1 MGTRTLLQ
9 PFHLDAVGLVNVRE
23 KVVLARKLFP
33 TIRADALEPRVL
45 VVPDAVGLAQVGQ
58 EPLLAL
64 EHVRAVVAG
73 KGLWRGL
80 GVLVAEVEVV
90 VVRLDFLAALLADA
104 RLDLGRVL
112 VQLVRPQAAQGVD
125 LVAADVTRV
134 GLVRAVD
141 LGEGEVNGSRTIPKS
156 GFRYDCCENM

>member
-1 MGTRTLLQ
+1 
-9 PFHLDAVGLVNVRE
+9 
-23 KVVLARKLFP
+23 
-33 TIRADALEPRVL
+33 
-45 VVPDAVGLAQVGQ
+45 
-58 EPLLAL
+58 
-64 EHVRAVVAG
+64 
-73 KGLWRGL
+73 
-80 GVLVAEVEVV
+80 VLVAEVEVV